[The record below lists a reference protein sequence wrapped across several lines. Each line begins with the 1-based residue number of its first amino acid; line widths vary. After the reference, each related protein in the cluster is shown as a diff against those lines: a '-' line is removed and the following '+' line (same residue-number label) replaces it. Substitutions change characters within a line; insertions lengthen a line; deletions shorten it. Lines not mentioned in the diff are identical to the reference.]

1 MGKVYLIG
9 AAPGDT
15 DLLTLRAVRILQAAD
30 VVLHD
35 ALVSRE
41 VLELANPRGRLI
53 HVGKRRGR
61 ESFTQEEIHFLL
73 VYSAAMAGTVVRL
86 KAGDPLIFG
95 RTREELAVLR
105 AAGID
110 FEVVP
115 GVTGRR
121 RPVNFPDQS
130 ALRLAGA
137 VHDGSSRR

>member
-1 MGKVYLIG
+1 MGKVFIIG
-9 AAPGDT
+9 AGPGDA
-15 DLLTLRAVRILQAAD
+15 DLLTVRAVRILQATD

-35 ALVSRE
+35 ALVSKE
-41 VLELANPRGRLI
+41 ILDLANPRARLI
-53 HVGKRRGR
+53 DVGKRRGR

-73 VYSAAMAGTVVRL
+73 VYTAAMAGTVVRL

-95 RTREELAVLR
+95 RTGGELDVLR

-121 RPVNFPDQS
+121 RAEKFADRPP
-130 ALRLAGA
+130 LRLAGA
-137 VHDGSSRR
+137 VHDGSSRP